1 MENVGVGI
9 GVLDCVGGIILSGDG
24 ATERM
29 GCLGQTGSTDIYMI
43 YQSYL
48 LILQPYLALEKQR
61 GC

>member
-1 MENVGVGI
+1 MEGVGVGI
-9 GVLDCVGGIILSGDG
+9 GVLNCVGGSILSGDG

-29 GCLGQTGSTDIYMI
+29 GCLGQTESTDIYMI